1 MDLRKESLWVMC
13 NGITGAD
20 YKIRNAFLEKGSDD
34 LISSII
40 QGLAIQDGRLLQN
53 LLETTDALLQLDEF
67 YQLSRTEQ
75 SIALAFERNGGLDA
89 LEETQKH
96 PNKTIYDMSVKIL
109 TTYFQ
114 PED

>member
-40 QGLAIQDGRLLQN
+40 QGLAI
-53 LLETTDALLQLDEF
+53 
-67 YQLSRTEQ
+67 
-75 SIALAFERNGGLDA
+75 
-89 LEETQKH
+89 
-96 PNKTIYDMSVKIL
+96 
-109 TTYFQ
+109 
-114 PED
+114 